1 MTKDENTPLPP
12 ETNPSTIPVD
22 YQDNEIFKDYYEKA
36 YSKVRGMTLEEK
48 IWQLL
53 VVHYKEPTTLND
65 AVRNYKVSGTNF
77 YTVDFNNKTKNEV
90 KEMISNLQTST
101 KITLITV
108 VDEEVEKVVRV
119 SSNKSLVSEPF
130 KSSKEL
136 YEGGGFEAII
146 NDAINKNAILSE
158 LGINGQ

>member
-1 MTKDENTPLPP
+1 
-12 ETNPSTIPVD
+12 
-22 YQDNEIFKDYYEKA
+22 
-36 YSKVRGMTLEEK
+36 
-48 IWQLL
+48 
-53 VVHYKEPTTLND
+53 
-65 AVRNYKVSGTNF
+65 
-77 YTVDFNNKTKNEV
+77 
-90 KEMISNLQTST
+90 MISNLQTST